1 MLSGT
6 KLHVLG
12 PRYDRVSIP
21 YLTVFTLF
29 VRKVGP
35 LLKLYEIF
43 LRSNMFFIIVGLNV
57 FIALYISVANTC
69 KFLSCIV
76 TELSLASSSAKGDKL
91 SL

>member
-1 MLSGT
+1 MLSGPQ
-6 KLHVLG
+6 LHVLG

-35 LLKLYEIF
+35 LKLYEIF
-43 LRSNMFFIIVGLNV
+43 LRSNMFFIIVGLNL